1 MSIEITDKEKVI
13 KMLDSVIDEEKL
25 LKGLQRAVLYVER
38 SAKIRAPKGD
48 GDLKRSI
55 QSKVEDNVGYVYTNL
70 EYAPYVEYGT
80 GLFAEEGGR
89 TEVPWSYKDEKGE
102 WHTTKGMKPHP
113 FMRPALNENR
123 TTLTRLIKEALRSD

>member
-1 MSIEITDKEKVI
+1 MSIELKGFEEVLEMLNQALSDEKVR
-13 KMLDSVIDEEKL
+13 
-25 LKGLQRAVLYVER
+25 KGLEQAVLLVER
-38 SAKIRAPKGD
+38 SARMKAPKGD
-48 GDLKRSI
+48 GELRRSI
-55 QSKVEDNVGYVYTNL
+55 QHRVDDNVGYVFTNK

-102 WHTTKGMKPHP
+102 WHSTKGMKPHP

-123 TTLTRLIKEALRSD
+123 TKIIRLIKEGTVG

>member
-1 MSIEITDKEKVI
+1 MSIELKGFEEVLEMLNQALSDEKVR
-13 KMLDSVIDEEKL
+13 
-25 LKGLQRAVLYVER
+25 KGLEQAVLLVER
-38 SAKIRAPKGD
+38 SARMKAPKGD
-48 GDLKRSI
+48 GELRRSI
-55 QSKVEDNVGYVYTNL
+55 QHRVDDNVGYVFTNK

-102 WHTTKGMKPHP
+102 WHSTKGMKPHP

-123 TTLTRLIKEALRSD
+123 TKIIRLLKEGTVG